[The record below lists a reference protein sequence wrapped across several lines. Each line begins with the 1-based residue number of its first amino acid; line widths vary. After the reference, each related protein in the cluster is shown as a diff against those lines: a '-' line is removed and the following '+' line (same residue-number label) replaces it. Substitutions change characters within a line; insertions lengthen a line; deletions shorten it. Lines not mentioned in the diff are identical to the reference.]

1 MFPDIGKRIEEE
13 EEEEEEEETKG
24 WVSVQ

>member
-13 EEEEEEEETKG
+13 EEEEEEEEIKG